1 MKQLYTRNMSF
12 NERLFVV
19 ADRLHPPVANR
30 FIFEGTGVPD
40 PERWRRAVEIA
51 SAANPGSRLVLKGR
65 LGGCRWVDSGVT
77 PQVIEAPECEQGVLP
92 KEAPYLQKPLYPETG
107 PTCDVVLVPGRPM
120 RVIFR
125 THHGV
130 MDGRGTLT
138 WAEDVFR
145 ALRGEHCTGSD

>member
-65 LGGCRWVDSGVT
+65 LGGCRWVIWAT
-77 PQVIEAPECEQGVLP
+77 PPVIDTECEQGSFQKKRLIPETALSETYSTHDVSV
-92 KEAPYLQKPLYPETG
+92 PYL
-107 PTCDVVLVPGRPM
+107 PM

-125 THHGV
+125 THHGR
-130 MDGRGTLT
+130 DGRKIYRRRTCSG
-138 WAEDVFR
+138 APR
-145 ALRGEHCTGSD
+145 